1 MSIHLT
7 QPLTVPPL
15 RKSLFNIENVS
26 MEGAKKQIA
35 LPFLLSLYMS
45 LALYL
50 EGEGKTAP
58 QKKYN
63 LTLKRILW
71 ANL

>member
-15 RKSLFNIENVS
+15 RTSLFNIENVS

-35 LPFLLSLYMS
+35 LPFLLSLYMP

-50 EGEGKTAP
+50 EEEGKTAP